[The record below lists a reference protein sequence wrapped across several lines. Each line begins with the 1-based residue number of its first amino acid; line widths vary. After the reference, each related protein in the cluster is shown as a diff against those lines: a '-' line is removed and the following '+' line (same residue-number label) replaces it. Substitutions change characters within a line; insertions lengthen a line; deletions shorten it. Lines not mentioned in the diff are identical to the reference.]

1 MASSIPLPQSP
12 PDNLPPAA
20 LQLQPHAVVSTPS
33 THLEIPGAYPHETSS
48 PSSKQNASET
58 SRGQSYFPNKPATY
72 LLGSKRT
79 SLPSADKEGVLPGEH
94 YDGVGPLPGS
104 ISETSVAKLPDER
117 LQSALEVD
125 QSTGKHVVGT
135 GSTSLPSQG
144 TKGVQPYEHN
154 DGAGP
159 LPGSSS
165 EAPVAEL
172 PDERVGATSEDI
184 SGVGGD
190 TRSQEPASGAIAPP
204 ENRDSAPY
212 SALGIANPET
222 QVQSID
228 PQGPVSRQEVQEGD
242 ANVEEVVPKS
252 REEVVVKE
260 SVFEKEDERKGE
272 NDDSVE
278 ESPSPKQ
285 EATPPSQ
292 SAGSTTQRKGKPGR
306 SSSDSDAGH
315 RKRASVMNML
325 KGEMKVLLGKASR
338 NMGKVEEGEK
348 LKHGS
353 D

>member
-1 MASSIPLPQSP
+1 MLTA
-12 PDNLPPAA
+12 
-20 LQLQPHAVVSTPS
+20 
-33 THLEIPGAYPHETSS
+33 TSVG
-48 PSSKQNASET
+48 
-58 SRGQSYFPNKPATY
+58 SR
-72 LLGSKRT
+72 RT
-79 SLPSADKEGVLPGEH
+79 SLPSTEKEGVLPGEH

-117 LQSALEVD
+117 LQSACEVD
-125 QSTGKHVVGT
+125 QSTGKHAVGA
-135 GSTSLPSQG
+135 GSTSLPSQE
-144 TKGVQPYEHN
+144 TKGVQPCEHH
-154 DGAGP
+154 DGVGP

-165 EAPVAEL
+165 EASVAKP
-172 PDERVGATSEDI
+172 PDERVGATSEDL
-184 SGVGGD
+184 SGASGD
-190 TRSQEPASGAIAPP
+190 TRSQEPASEMITPSESRVFVP
-204 ENRDSAPY
+204 H

-228 PQGPVSRQEVQEGD
+228 PQGPVSRQEVQERD
-242 ANVEEVVPKS
+242 ADVEVSDPSNRESSLTKNVQEVVPKS

-260 SVFEKEDERKGE
+260 SVFDKEDERKGE

-285 EATPPSQ
+285 EEVTPPSQ
-292 SAGSTTQRKGKPGR
+292 SASSTTQRKGKSGR

-315 RKRASVMNML
+315 RKRASVMNMV

-348 LKHGS
+348 LKQRS